1 MCFSRDFFTS
11 ECDLPFAIHCLVT
24 TSQRKMKNTS
34 SPSHTRFYNP
44 EECPHLETSKSL
56 WQAQYLTEGTFKH
69 LVAVT
74 VINSIAIIPT
84 IVLNAL
90 VIFVVASTQ
99 RLRSKSNILLAC
111 LAGTDLLTGLVCQP
125 TRIAMEMKRI
135 LGVGQFCTSLEK
147 MNSVTT
153 VALNFASLGHL
164 VLISIDRYIA
174 IKKPLRYPAIITK
187 QRIKVGVI
195 LVWATVLIVTTTRQV
210 LTSIKS
216 QTNIVD
222 VCRKAFVTL
231 ASILVL
237 GSVGTILYTY
247 CYIFTATRRQK
258 RLQTEQLTDE
268 EAKRIK
274 KDKRDVN
281 TLGFILFVLV
291 LTYFP
296 GTVAATVAIS
306 LKNVEL
312 WITNIIWSWSS
323 TLAGLGSFFNPII
336 YCWRMKKMRQASL
349 QILHLTQ
356 PDNRPPAIEMQVIQR
371 HRVEIQPTTSEP
383 FSMPVIK
390 PEPVLLSV
398 SHLRVENIVPD
409 QD

>member
-1 MCFSRDFFTS
+1 MYFLRVFSTS
-11 ECDLPFAIHCLVT
+11 KCDLPFAIHCLVT

-44 EECPHLETSKSL
+44 EECPHLEASKSL
-56 WQAQYLTEGTFKH
+56 WKAQYLTEGTFKH
-69 LVAVT
+69 LVAIT

-90 VIFVVASTQ
+90 VIYVVASTQ

-135 LGVGQFCTSLEK
+135 FGVGQFCTALEE

-153 VALNFASLGHL
+153 VALHFASLGHL

-195 LVWATVLIVTTTRQV
+195 LVWATALFVTTVRQV
-210 LTSIKS
+210 LTSIEN
-216 QTNIVD
+216 QTNMVD
-222 VCRKAFVTL
+222 VCRKVSFIL

-237 GSVGTILYTY
+237 GSVATILYTY

-258 RLQTEQLTDE
+258 RQQTEQLTDE
-268 EAKRIK
+268 EAKRMK

-296 GTVAATVAIS
+296 GTVAATVTIS

-312 WITNIIWSWSS
+312 RITNIMWSWSS

-336 YCWRMKKMRQASL
+336 YCWRMTKMRQAFL
-349 QILHLTQ
+349 EILHLTQ
-356 PDNRPPAIEMQVIQR
+356 PENRPPAIEMQVIQR
-371 HRVEIQPTTSEP
+371 HRPQIQPTTSAEA

-390 PEPVLLSV
+390 PEPVS
-398 SHLRVENIVPD
+398 LRVENIISD
-409 QD
+409 

>member
-1 MCFSRDFFTS
+1 M
-11 ECDLPFAIHCLVT
+11 
-24 TSQRKMKNTS
+24 
-34 SPSHTRFYNP
+34 
-44 EECPHLETSKSL
+44 
-56 WQAQYLTEGTFKH
+56 
-69 LVAVT
+69 
-74 VINSIAIIPT
+74 
-84 IVLNAL
+84 
-90 VIFVVASTQ
+90 Q

-125 TRIAMEMKRI
+125 TRIAMELKRI
-135 LGVGQFCTSLEK
+135 LGVGQSCTALEE

-153 VALNFASLGHL
+153 MALYFASLGHL

-174 IKKPLRYPAIITK
+174 IKKPLRYQAIITK

-195 LVWATVLIVTTTRQV
+195 LVWATVLFVTTIRQV

-222 VCRKAFVTL
+222 VCRKASASL

-237 GSVGTILYTY
+237 GSVATILYTY
-247 CYIFTATRRQK
+247 CYIFIATRRQK
-258 RLQTEQLTDE
+258 RLQAKQSTDE

-281 TLGFILFVLV
+281 TLGFILVALV
-291 LTYFP
+291 LTYLP
-296 GTVAATVAIS
+296 GSVAATVTIL

-312 WITNIIWSWSS
+312 RISNITWSWSS

-336 YCWRMKKMRQASL
+336 YCWRMKKMRQAFL

-371 HRVEIQPTTSEP
+371 HRPGIQPTASEP
-383 FSMPVIK
+383 LSTPVIK
-390 PEPVLLSV
+390 PEPVLLSF
-398 SHLRVENIVPD
+398 SHLRVEKIIPD
-409 QD
+409 